1 MQLVIELVAHGRAV
15 AEAEVCSL
23 MRSASVGQLINMLP
37 RPHVIILTYW
47 DRKVLLFVMM
57 IVTIPLSYSACSY
70 LGVASEMEAQPPS
83 ARLLLHAS
91 ALNPPFQA
99 PKLCD
104 ACGAV
109 ERHDVK
115 SVSVLNQ
122 RTFNSFLNCVWKWC
136 GMTAHLLLRLRKKIF
151 HSDTGERKRLRFDL
165 TIVSSCTFAP

>member
-1 MQLVIELVAHGRAV
+1 
-15 AEAEVCSL
+15 
-23 MRSASVGQLINMLP
+23 MLP
-37 RPHVIILTYW
+37 RPHVIILTYL

-91 ALNPPFQA
+91 ALNPPVPVATAFQA

-115 SVSVLNQ
+115 SASVFNQ
-122 RTFNSFLNCVWKWC
+122 RTFNSFFNCFWKWC
-136 GMTAHLLLRLRKKIF
+136 GMTAHLLLSLRKKIF

-165 TIVSSCTFAP
+165 TVVSSCTFAP